1 MQIEQAIVVCAFGW
15 GKEFRLYRETLYV
28 CNKAYRL
35 ARLTQVR
42 LVTQQA
48 LGVPSARLELRFGR
62 ETVNLR
68 GIAAIDDARRAA
80 EYLLS
85 WCGVG
90 EQGGTNKKALPPLKF
105 HEQMTRPVDT
115 PHLFTL
121 RMRKEP
127 HTGKGLL
134 SSWRRE
140 RMTEQLARAHVLP
153 SISVPVRLLDG
164 EHAYYSSRAT
174 RCGEPIKETLRT
186 TYPAQDHG
194 LLILTDRRL
203 LFIGRR
209 SQLVLDYV
217 HLLHIARLEGTLTFE
232 ADHWQKRAIFSMPQP
247 EICATHLEAI
257 LKTTARTAPGGPTLP
272 GAFANARKLAERE
285 ASGWPQESSS
295 HVHST
300 PALTMNGPG

>member
-1 MQIEQAIVVCAFGW
+1 
-15 GKEFRLYRETLYV
+15 
-28 CNKAYRL
+28 
-35 ARLTQVR
+35 
-42 LVTQQA
+42 
-48 LGVPSARLELRFGR
+48 
-62 ETVNLR
+62 
-68 GIAAIDDARRAA
+68 
-80 EYLLS
+80 
-85 WCGVG
+85 
-90 EQGGTNKKALPPLKF
+90 
-105 HEQMTRPVDT
+105 
-115 PHLFTL
+115 
-121 RMRKEP
+121 
-127 HTGKGLL
+127 
-134 SSWRRE
+134 
-140 RMTEQLARAHVLP
+140 MTEQLARAHVLP

-257 LKTTARTAPGGPTLP
+257 LKTSARTAPGGPTLP

-285 ASGWPQESSS
+285 SSS

-300 PALTMNGPG
+300 PALTVKGPG